1 MSEQL
6 ELFKLKNKENNFED
20 ICNYLSNK
28 ILTPDEF
35 GKHISNWA
43 KNKDIQIK
51 TLGLFSG
58 AGGLDLGFEDVGFD
72 ISESVEIEDKFVAST
87 RKNKELG
94 TYFNNTNIKCIDI
107 RDYKT
112 TDIGNIDFVI
122 GGPPCQSFSSAGRR
136 AAGVRGT
143 NDDRG
148 TLFEEYVRILKELKP
163 KGFLFENVYGI
174 LGAQNG
180 AAIKQI
186 VQAFRDVGYNLTYRI
201 LDAADYGVPQHRER
215 LILVGLKNGEFRFPK
230 PTHGPDSGYKKHF
243 SAEEALTG
251 CKIPS
256 NINSQLNGR
265 FGHLLKEIPTGLN
278 YSFFTEKLGHPNPIF
293 AWRSKFSDFLYK
305 ADPKMPIRTL
315 KASGGQYTGPFHWES
330 RKFTINE
337 LKRLQTFP
345 DDYSLVGGYG
355 TAMQQLGNSVPP
367 QFARILALAVLDQ
380 VFNYP
385 LPFEL
390 HYLEPN
396 EALTFRKKKRE
407 RTKYYQEKAKTAINK
422 IAKSNKIKISHEVY
436 YVNLNAKFKFEVLK
450 ANNTRDKIEFIPS
463 NNKWI
468 IRHTSSEFDNKL
480 KYNISIKQKNKIDS
494 LFQNINEV
502 ILESNSL
509 LEKSYAILW
518 KSFEHHLNINKIKAD
533 LVQFNGYYQYK
544 NKIDIKLVFDE
555 SISNDEYPF
564 WHCLKSLNNDSIIGR
579 IEPLEFYTNYFEKN
593 NQDVISFFKG
603 LRAIGFEVRNA
614 QTNPDIPKNH
624 YLIPYKFPTLTP
636 LSVQLN
642 KSL

>member
-180 AAIKQI
+180 TAIKQI
-186 VQAFRDVGYNLTYRI
+186 VKAFRDVGYNLTYRI

-243 SAEEALTG
+243 SAEEALT
-251 CKIPS
+251 CCEIPS

-330 RKFTINE
+330 RRFTINE

-345 DDYSLVGGYG
+345 DDYYLVGGYG

-385 LPFEL
+385 LPFDL

-396 EALTFRKKKRE
+396 EVLTFRKKKRE
-407 RTKYYQEKAKTAINK
+407 RTKYYQEKAKTAISQ
-422 IAKSNKIKISHEVY
+422 IAKSNKIKISHEIY
-436 YVNLNAKFKFEVLK
+436 YISLDTKFKFEVRK
-450 ANNTRDKIEFIPS
+450 ANNTKDKIEFIPS
-463 NNKWI
+463 NNKWV
-468 IRHTSSEFDNKL
+468 IRHTSSEFDDKL
-480 KYNISIKQKNKIDS
+480 KYNISIKQKNKIDN

-509 LEKSYAILW
+509 LEKSYVILW

-544 NKIDIKLVFDE
+544 NNIDIHLVLDE
-555 SISNDEYPF
+555 SISNDEHPF

-579 IEPLEFYTNYFEKN
+579 IEPLEFYSNYFEQN